1 MDTNKQPYYVNM
13 TTEEVIPEPIDSP
26 SFRVFATPQEHA
38 ILERVLQKNQEKDF
52 ETYISAHIPNFIVD
66 EPRDDPSNKGYDKT
80 MRRIYGVI
88 HALGD
93 EEAKRHIEG
102 MGILSHK
109 TFKDPT
115 TTQEEVQHSSNRQRT
130 QHL

>member
-26 SFRVFATPQEHA
+26 SFRVFATPQEFA

-52 ETYISAHIPNFIVD
+52 ETYLSAHIPNYIVD
-66 EPRDDPSNKGYDKT
+66 EPRDDPSNKGYDTT
-80 MRRIYGVI
+80 MKRIYGVI
-88 HALGD
+88 YALGD

-109 TFKDPT
+109 TFSNPT
-115 TTQEEVQHSSNRQRT
+115 TAQEEARQSYNR
-130 QHL
+130 